1 MFWSHEFSITDR
13 LKGEETTEVV
23 SKVEKMKCCD
33 SVVTVVQFC
42 YMNKGYRIAQPS
54 AYRLQN
60 SIANLE
66 VR

>member
-1 MFWSHEFSITDR
+1 MIWSPSLIEGETLFWSHEFSITDR

-42 YMNKGYRIAQPS
+42 YMNKG
-54 AYRLQN
+54 
-60 SIANLE
+60 
-66 VR
+66 